1 MMIKMHSAGGIIIN
15 ELNEVAIV
23 FTNTKSW
30 QFPKGGIEPGETHA
44 ETAIREIQ
52 EETGLKDITLVKE
65 LPEYSRLSTLAKD
78 TRLHIYYFLF
88 RTKKQKLVPSAEIS
102 QCKWVAIDKAKDEL
116 TYPKDKKFIM
126 AVKQSILDTIN
137 SKHLK

>member
-1 MMIKMHSAGGIIIN
+1 MIKMHSAGGIIIN
-15 ELNEVAIV
+15 EFNEVAIV

-52 EETGLKDITLVKE
+52 EETGLKDLTLVKK

-78 TRLHIYYFLF
+78 TQLHIYYFLF
-88 RTKKQKLVPSAEIS
+88 RIKKQKLVPSAEIS
-102 QCKWVAIDKAKDEL
+102 QCKWVAIDKVKNEL
-116 TYPKDKKFIM
+116 TYPEDKKFIGDNLS
-126 AVKQSILDTIN
+126 SILGTI
-137 SKHLK
+137 K